1 MGTQL
6 LAKILEQMNMSME
19 GRKQDRASAEPIR
32 LAFMIYHND
41 SHHTV
46 HGPTV
51 TLTTMTLREPTSF
64 TVDRHNR
71 FKGVAKALN
80 IGVHGDVYLIGK
92 VKLEA
97 AQPASPRKCATTP
110 QKMSSEQFGSP
121 AHKVGWYIVGFNS
134 AHKVGWFIVVFNY
147 NRHVS
152 RPNSRLHTRKY
163 RQCSCLCPTLPLLE
177 WVLEWVWK
185 RTDLKYNQICELL
198 IVQSNM

>member
-6 LAKILEQMNMSME
+6 LANILEQMNTAME
-19 GRKQDRASAEPIR
+19 GRTQDCASVELIR
-32 LAFMIYHND
+32 LVFMIYHND
-41 SHHTV
+41 SHRTV

-80 IGVHGDVYLIGK
+80 IGVHGDIYLIGK
-92 VKLEA
+92 VQLEA
-97 AQPASPRKCATTP
+97 AQPASPRICATTP
-110 QKMSSEQFGSP
+110 QMTSSEQFGSP
-121 AHKVGWYIVGFNS
+121 AHKVGWYIV
-134 AHKVGWFIVVFNY
+134 VFNY
-147 NRHVS
+147 NMHVS
-152 RPNSRLHTRKY
+152 RPNSGLQTRRH
-163 RQCSCLCPTLPLLE
+163 RQCSFLCPALPLLE

-185 RTDLKYNQICELL
+185 RTDLKCNQICELL